1 MNNNLD
7 RPRPRHYDAVL
18 GTQIRPPLEGAV
30 LGGLA
35 GVKSRLASP
44 LVKVRV
50 AALSDALNY
59 GETGLD
65 LVIQALKDSSK
76 PVRRAAYLLLRQSVK
91 PQVKQALQQYKPW
104 NLVER
109 LRIYEYPEHITRF
122 ANRNV
127 EEFDPQTSI
136 LDPVGTA
143 YAMRVEWDEYDVDI
157 TDKLQPLLQDPQVNQ
172 LEALVIGA
180 WNQEMY
186 QCSSDIVV
194 NALVAAKEQ
203 LANLKA
209 LFLGDIIYTES
220 EISWIGQSDISPVL
234 EAYPNLEV
242 LQVRGGKG
250 LAFSPLRHENL
261 EALIVETG
269 GLSRETI
276 AQICA
281 LELPALEHLEL
292 WLGSDYYG
300 GNSAIADLKPIFND
314 LVFPDLSY
322 LGLRNSE
329 YSDEI
334 ADAVV
339 YSLLIDHLKV
349 LDLSMGNLSNYGA
362 LTLLNYCPP
371 VNQLDILNVSA
382 NYLSHKTIARLS
394 ELDVQ
399 LIATHQK
406 SEDNYSATG
415 DRYCS
420 VSE

>member
-7 RPRPRHYDAVL
+7 RPRNYDAVL
-18 GTQIRPPLEGAV
+18 GTQAPPPVQGAV
-30 LGGLA
+30 LGGLE
-35 GVKSRLASP
+35 GVKRRLASP
-44 LVKVRV
+44 FVKGRV

-59 GETGLD
+59 GEAGLN
-65 LVIQALKDSSK
+65 LVIQALKNSSK
-76 PVRRAAYLLLRQSVK
+76 QVRRAAYLLLRYRLE

-109 LRIYEYPEHITRF
+109 LRVYEYPEHVTSF

-127 EEFDPQTSI
+127 EEFDPQTGI
-136 LDPVGTA
+136 TAPARIA
-143 YAMRVEWDEYDVDI
+143 YALRVEWDEYDVHI
-157 TDKLQPLLQDPQVNQ
+157 TDKLEPLLQDPQANQ

-180 WNQEMY
+180 WTQNMY
-186 QCSSDIVV
+186 QCNSNIVV

-209 LFLGDIIYTES
+209 VFIGDIISMES
-220 EISWIGQSDISPVL
+220 EISWIQQSDISVLL

-242 LQVRGGKG
+242 LQLRGGEG
-250 LAFSPLRHENL
+250 LAFSPLRHDNL

-300 GNSAIADLKPIFND
+300 GNSSIADLKPIFND

-339 YSLLIDHLKV
+339 YSLLIDYIKV
-349 LDLSMGNLSNYGA
+349 LDLSMGNLSDYGA

-382 NYLSHKTIARLS
+382 NYLSQNTIARLS

-399 LIATHQK
+399 LIAAYQK
-406 SEDNYSATG
+406 SEYDYSATG

>member
-7 RPRPRHYDAVL
+7 RPRNYDAVL
-18 GTQIRPPLEGAV
+18 GTQAPPPVEGAV

-65 LVIQALKDSSK
+65 LVIEALKDSSK
-76 PVRRAAYLLLRQSVK
+76 QVRRAAYLLLRQSVK
-91 PQVKQALQQYKPW
+91 SQVKQALQHYKPW

-109 LRIYEYPEHITRF
+109 LGIYEHPPHVTSF
-122 ANRNV
+122 ANRIV
-127 EEFDPQTSI
+127 EQFDPRMGITAPARI
-136 LDPVGTA
+136 A
-143 YAMRVEWDEYDVDI
+143 YALRVEWDEYDVDI
-157 TDKLQPLLQDPQVNQ
+157 TDKLEPLLQDPRANQ

-180 WNQEMY
+180 WIQNMY
-186 QCSSDIVV
+186 QCNSNIVV

-203 LANLKA
+203 LTNLKA
-209 LFLGDIIYTES
+209 VFIGDIISMES
-220 EISWIGQSDISPVL
+220 EISWIGQSDISPLL
-234 EAYPNLEV
+234 EAYPNLEL
-242 LQVRGGKG
+242 LQVRGGQG
-250 LAFSPLRHENL
+250 LAFSPLRHDNL
-261 EALIVETG
+261 EALIIETG

-276 AQICA
+276 AQICS
-281 LELPALEHLEL
+281 LELPALNHFEL

-300 GNSAIADLKPIFND
+300 GNSSVADLKPIFND

-334 ADAVV
+334 ADAAM
-339 YSLLIDHLKV
+339 YSLLIDRIKV
-349 LDLSMGNLSNYGA
+349 LDLSMGNLSDYGA

-382 NYLSHKTIARLS
+382 NYLSQDTIARLS

-406 SEDNYSATG
+406 SNYDCSDEG

>member
-7 RPRPRHYDAVL
+7 RPRNYDAVL
-18 GTQIRPPLEGAV
+18 GGQAPPPVEGAV
-30 LGGLA
+30 LGGLE

-44 LVKVRV
+44 FVKGRV

-59 GETGLD
+59 GEAGLN
-65 LVIQALKDSSK
+65 LVIQALKNSSK
-76 PVRRAAYLLLRQSVK
+76 QVQRSAYLLLRHRLE

-109 LRIYEYPEHITRF
+109 LGIYKHPPHVTSF
-122 ANRNV
+122 ANRMV
-127 EEFDPQTSI
+127 EEFDPQTGI
-136 LDPVGTA
+136 TAPARIA
-143 YAMRVEWDEYDVDI
+143 YALRVEWDEYDVDI
-157 TDKLQPLLQDPQVNQ
+157 TDKLEPLLQDPQANQ
-172 LEALVIGA
+172 LEALVIGM
-180 WNQEMY
+180 WTQNIY
-186 QCSSDIVV
+186 NSNSNIVV
-194 NALVAAKEQ
+194 NALLAAKEQ

-209 LFLGDIIYTES
+209 LFIGDIIYMES
-220 EISWIGQSDISPVL
+220 EISWIGQSDISPLL

-242 LQVRGGKG
+242 LQVRGGEG
-250 LAFSPLRHENL
+250 LAFSPLRHDNL

-300 GNSAIADLKPIFND
+300 GNSSIADLKPILND

-339 YSLLIDHLKV
+339 YSLLIDYLKV
-349 LDLSMGNLSNYGA
+349 LDLSMGTLSDHGA
-362 LTLLNYCPP
+362 LTLLNYCPA

-382 NYLSHKTIARLS
+382 NYLSEETIERLS

-399 LIATHQK
+399 LIAAHQTI
-406 SEDNYSATG
+406 EYDYGGGG